1 MTSFNP
7 YTSHRPSLQIQSHQ
21 ALGFQPMNLGEDTNI
36 QCITIEERASGHR
49 KATNDHN
56 ATKEVILTGILQVT
70 KEL

>member
-1 MTSFNP
+1 
-7 YTSHRPSLQIQSHQ
+7 
-21 ALGFQPMNLGEDTNI
+21 MNLGGDTNI

-56 ATKEVILTGILQVT
+56 ATKEMILTGILQVT